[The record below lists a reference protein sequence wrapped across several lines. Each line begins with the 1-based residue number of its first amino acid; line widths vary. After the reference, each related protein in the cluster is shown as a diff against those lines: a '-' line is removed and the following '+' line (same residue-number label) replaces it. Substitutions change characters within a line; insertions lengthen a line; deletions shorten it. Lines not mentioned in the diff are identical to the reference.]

1 MVLTIQ
7 TPFVFFGF
15 LMFFILRNY
24 VLNIHTQIFS
34 ATTIVGQPM
43 AWWQAIGWELP
54 GSGLWGL
61 ATGFPI
67 GPSS

>member
-43 AWWQAIGWELP
+43 A
-54 GSGLWGL
+54 
-61 ATGFPI
+61 
-67 GPSS
+67 